1 MEASGDGGT
10 REEEVAFSHRTEN
23 AEFSASRA
31 SICTRSPPLG
41 RPKGGVGQT
50 DRHRQ
55 ASRSTFGA
63 RRSPCG
69 TGDPH
74 AGGFLRGEP
83 AKGRWAPAPRPRDL
97 DRRVRSRVC
106 RARAG
111 SRAGPRR
118 YGACPRL
125 ARRRPQV
132 ELQVE
137 VQPGLVRRA
146 RQRPAPVGDQPPRV
160 PRPSAPSPPPDRRE
174 FPLPAGPRPRPSAGS
189 AGSGPAGPPSRR
201 GSCTP
206 PFWQMAEVRSN
217 RVYFVS
223 PAAKISSK
231 ALRHMVPLCVNDRC
245 RHSVLSCS

>member
-1 MEASGDGGT
+1 MRSGIVPRQRRVLGIPRVDLHALAAPRPAQGW
-10 REEEVAFSHRTEN
+10 RRTD
-23 AEFSASRA
+23 
-31 SICTRSPPLG
+31 RSPQTSVALYVWRTQEPL
-41 RPKGGVGQT
+41 R
-50 DRHRQ
+50 
-55 ASRSTFGA
+55 
-63 RRSPCG
+63 

-137 VQPGLVRRA
+137 VQPGLVRRV
-146 RQRPAPVGDQPPRV
+146 RQRPAPVGDQPPRI

-174 FPLPAGPRPRPSAGS
+174 FSLARRAPSAAVRRVRGFW
-189 AGSGPAGPPSRR
+189 SGGPPVPQ
-201 GSCTP
+201 GLLHAA
-206 PFWQMAEVRSN
+206 FLANGRSAVKPGLFCEPSGQN
-217 RVYFVS
+217 
-223 PAAKISSK
+223 IIQSSK
-231 ALRHMVPLCVNDRC
+231 AHGASLCKRQMSPQC
-245 RHSVLSCS
+245 LVL

>member
-174 FPLPAGPRPRPSAGS
+174 FSLARRAPSAAVRRVRGFW
-189 AGSGPAGPPSRR
+189 SGGPPVPQ
-201 GSCTP
+201 GLLHAA
-206 PFWQMAEVRSN
+206 FLANGRSAVKPGLFCEPSGQN
-217 RVYFVS
+217 
-223 PAAKISSK
+223 IIQSSK
-231 ALRHMVPLCVNDRC
+231 AHGASLCKRQMSPQC
-245 RHSVLSCS
+245 LVL

>member
-1 MEASGDGGT
+1 MPCYARGGRFHATVLSFIGLSLWRRHLAYHATLET
-10 REEEVAFSHRTEN
+10 RLQN
-23 AEFSASRA
+23 D
-31 SICTRSPPLG
+31 SPQQAG
-41 RPKGGVGQT
+41 R
-50 DRHRQ
+50 D
-55 ASRSTFGA
+55 A

-137 VQPGLVRRA
+137 VQPGLVRRV

-174 FPLPAGPRPRPSAGS
+174 FSLARRAPSAAVRRVRGFW
-189 AGSGPAGPPSRR
+189 SGGPPVPQGLLHAAFLANGRSAVKPGLFCEHSGRVAQR
-201 GSCTP
+201 TA
-206 PFWQMAEVRSN
+206 FWPVTRLA
-217 RVYFVS
+217 
-223 PAAKISSK
+223 
-231 ALRHMVPLCVNDRC
+231 
-245 RHSVLSCS
+245 SVLRDALQQF